1 MDKIKNEKG
10 ALIVEASIVFP
21 TMFFILMFL
30 FVVGNAYVQKCRI
43 EEIVVSSTLEGAHGA
58 DAESLCRF
66 L

>member
-43 EEIVVSSTLEGAHGA
+43 EEIVVS
-58 DAESLCRF
+58 
-66 L
+66 